1 MRRGVHHLG
10 LASYDYERCVDF
22 YTRVLGFE
30 IGWQELQQADDG
42 TVLMRHVF
50 FDTGDGTYVAVMCP
64 TTAAGAPEEWAADIN
79 SALGLSPYT
88 YHFAFWLDSLEEL
101 EAMHKR
107 LVDHHVKA
115 TDIWDHGWCKS
126 VYFRDPDGHTLEFC
140 VTTRVFNKD
149 DDPLL
154 KPRYQPV
161 FDALKKDPEMAKRA
175 SEATGIPVAALT
187 GDKPVEE
194 PGTVPV

>member
-10 LASYDYERCVDF
+10 LATYDYERCVDF
-22 YTRVLGFE
+22 FTRVVGFE
-30 IGWQELQQADDG
+30 IGWQDLQQASDG

-50 FDTGDGTYVAVMCP
+50 FDTGDGTYLAIMAP
-64 TTAAGAPEEWAADIN
+64 TTDGGAPEEWAADIN

-101 EAMHKR
+101 DAMRER
-107 LVDHHVKA
+107 LAGHGVKV
-115 TDIWDHGWCKS
+115 TDPWDHEWCTS
-126 VYFRDPDGHTLEFC
+126 IYFRDPDGHGLEFC

-154 KPRYQPV
+154 KPRVQPV
-161 FDALKKDPEMAKRA
+161 FETLKNDPEMAKRA
-175 SEATGIPVAALT
+175 SEAMGIPVDAWNDRPQ
-187 GDKPVEE
+187 GE
-194 PGTVPV
+194 PETVPV